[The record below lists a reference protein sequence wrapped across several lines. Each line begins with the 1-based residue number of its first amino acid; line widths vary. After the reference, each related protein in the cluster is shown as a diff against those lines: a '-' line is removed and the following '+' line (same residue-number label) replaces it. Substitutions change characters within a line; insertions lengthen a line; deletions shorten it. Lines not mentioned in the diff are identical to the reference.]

1 MICITVEL
9 TLSQEFKHDF
19 YPGENITAVMDSG
32 ERVPGLIREKT
43 KFPELVNFDGT
54 IERKAFARY
63 FLSIDNRKEQL
74 LVDEDHIVRDR
85 KAFTKQRLRSFLKK
99 TVDRELW
106 AGAPWCVKAKF
117 ADEYRIDGEIPQH
130 LTYES
135 QLAQRK
141 VNLAMRKGEYGGQI
155 LDFFPRLPELKPKGQ
170 KAKGVNQDLARL
182 STEYQRSVAAN
193 PDFGKVPQVIQQAQ
207 IDQFMNGQNGFA
219 QFNGYHPIAAKG
231 HPKPPPPP
239 PAPKYPIEDLELP
252 PDREGSTRPAMKF
265 LSKEVPSIHQIPQP
279 VEDGISMDSVGY
291 LLETWDTLNVYCE
304 VFVLDSFTFDDYV
317 EALQLTSD
325 VFQCDLLV
333 EIHCAVLKQLVND
346 INDRN
351 GQIQISLPE
360 LIQSET
366 EDESAEDRSTTQTV
380 SPEPEVRPPGRT
392 TRSSLAKAEAAELKG
407 SEDQGRLPHPDSRL
421 HRAGEMEQLN
431 KDYDWKS
438 RLRNRDFS
446 DGRWVYIIVGLLNQL
461 SGDPRRKKTCDEILA
476 KLAPLD
482 QEPSPQ
488 VTIVSYES
496 IDINTRI
503 KILQI
508 LCMLSLE
515 TKAIRAYM
523 EDCNNNMTEYRKE
536 KIDLQKKRR
545 AA

>member
-1 MICITVEL
+1 MFYVTVEL
-9 TLSQEFKHDF
+9 THNQEFKHDF

-63 FLSIDNRKEQL
+63 FLSIDNRKDLL

-182 STEYQRSVAAN
+182 STEYQRSVSAN

-207 IDQFMNGQNGFA
+207 IDQFVNGQNGFA

-239 PAPKYPIEDLELP
+239 PPPKYPIEDLELP
-252 PDREGSTRPAMKF
+252 PDREGITRPAMKF
-265 LSKEVPSIHQIPQP
+265 LSKDIPSIHQIPQP
-279 VEDGISMDSVGY
+279 VDDGISMHSVGY

-346 INDRN
+346 SNDRN
-351 GQIQISLPE
+351 GQIQIPLPE

-366 EDESAEDRSTTQTV
+366 EDDSAEDRSTTQTV
-380 SPEPEVRPPGRT
+380 SPEPEVKPSGRT

-407 SEDQGRLPHPDSRL
+407 SEDHGRLPHPDSRL

-438 RLRNRDFS
+438 RLRKRDFA

-461 SGDPRRKKTCDEILA
+461 SGDPRRKRACDEILA

-482 QEPSPQ
+482 QDPSPE
-488 VTIVSYES
+488 VAIARYEL
-496 IDINTRI
+496 ININTRV